1 MQIQIPVNDS
11 LPERIGQ
18 LTELAYNLWWCW
30 NAEARQLFR
39 MLDRTLWRQTSQ
51 NPVLMLQQLGPE
63 QLEAAAQD
71 LGFVALYDR
80 VLTSF
85 QEYLSSQDTWFI
97 RNYPDRTHE
106 LIAYFCAE
114 FAVHTSV
121 PIYSGGLG
129 LLAGDTCKEASDLG
143 LPFVAIGALYP
154 EGYFKQKV
162 AADGSQEVF
171 YERLELKHIPL
182 LPVSDDNGDRLLVSI
197 PLDGRQ
203 LKVSLWCMQV
213 GRIRIFLMDSDIPE
227 NEPWDRDLVARLY
240 GGDTEVRLRQ
250 EIVLGLGGVKTLRR
264 LGYDPTVLHLN
275 EGHAGFAALEL
286 IREYRT
292 QGLSFSQSIEATRRK
307 LVFTTHTP
315 VKAGHDEFP
324 YYMMEEHF
332 RHFWEKIDVS
342 RESFLGL
349 GSPPGGQT
357 FSMTILALNTARK
370 VNGVSRKHGEVS
382 REMWHFLYPD
392 RPVEEVPISSITN
405 GVHVPTWLSGG
416 MVQLF
421 NRHIGPNWRED
432 HDDPTIWEK
441 VADIP
446 DDELWRTHLRLK
458 SKLLTFIR
466 NRARNAWM
474 CDGASSGQLVAAG
487 ALLNPEAL
495 TIGFARRFATY
506 KRATLILQE
515 VERLLKI
522 LHNPWRPVQFIFSGK
537 PHPADEPGKYVLRQ
551 IYEACTSPRFGGRI
565 AFLENYDKQVAHNL
579 VAGVD
584 VWLNTPEPPKEASGT
599 SGQKA
604 ALNGALNCSVLDGW
618 WCEGYNG
625 RNGWAIE
632 GADDVSTA
640 LSLYGILETEIV
652 PLFYDRNPQGIPVGW
667 LQYVKESI
675 RSMAAA
681 FSTRRM
687 MGEYV
692 SKVYFD
698 ESP

>member
-1 MQIQIPVNDS
+1 MEIQIPRFDAV
-11 LPERIGQ
+11 PARIQ
-18 LTELAYNLWWCW
+18 KLNELAYNLWWCW

-51 NPVLMLQQLGPE
+51 NPVLMLQQLSRE
-63 QLEAAAQD
+63 QMEAAATD
-71 LGFVALYDR
+71 AAFLALYDH

-85 QEYLSSQDTWFI
+85 EGYLSAEDTWF
-97 RNYPDRTHE
+97 RRHYPDRTHD

-162 AADGSQEVF
+162 AADGSQEVM
-171 YERLELKHIPL
+171 YERRDLKHIPH
-182 LPVSDDNGDRLLVSI
+182 LPGRDDRGKRLLVSI
-197 PLDGRQ
+197 PLDGRE
-203 LKVSLWCMQV
+203 LKVSLWRMQA
-213 GRIRIFLMDSDIPE
+213 GRVPIYLMDSDIPE

-250 EIVLGLGGVKTLRR
+250 EIVLGIGGVKALRT
-264 LGYDPTVLHLN
+264 LGYEPTVLHLN
-275 EGHAGFAALEL
+275 EGHAGFAALEM
-286 IREYRT
+286 IRQYRA
-292 QGLSFSQSIEATRRK
+292 QGLSLEKAKEATRHK

-324 YYMMEEHF
+324 YYMMEQHF
-332 RHFWEKIDVS
+332 RHFWEKADIA
-342 RESFLGL
+342 REDFLGL

-370 VNGVSRKHGEVS
+370 VNGVSRRHGEVS

-392 RPVEEVPISSITN
+392 RRVEDVPITSITN
-405 GVHVPTWLSGG
+405 GVHVPTWLSGA

-421 NRHIGPNWRED
+421 NRYVGPHWKEQ
-432 HDDPTIWEK
+432 HDDPQIWDRL
-441 VADIP
+441 ADIP
-446 DDELWRTHLRLK
+446 DEELWRTHLKLK
-458 SKLLTFIR
+458 FKLLAFVR
-466 NRARNAWM
+466 NRAREAWM
-474 CDGASSGQLVAAG
+474 TDGTSPGQLVAAG
-487 ALLNPEAL
+487 ALLNPQAL

-506 KRATLILQE
+506 KRATLILRDM
-515 VERLLKI
+515 ERLLGI
-522 LHNPWRPVQFIFSGK
+522 LHNPWRPVQLIFSGK

-551 IYEACTSPRFGGRI
+551 IYEACTNPRFGGRI

-579 VAGVD
+579 VGGVD
-584 VWLNTPEPPKEASGT
+584 IWLNTPEPPKEASGT

-604 ALNGALNCSVLDGW
+604 AINGVLNCSVLDGW

-625 RNGWAIE
+625 RNGWSIE
-632 GADDVSTA
+632 GHDDASAADF
-640 LSLYGILETEIV
+640 LYRLLESEIV
-652 PLFYDRNPQGIPVGW
+652 PMFYDRGPDDVPHVWVQRMR
-667 LQYVKESI
+667 ESI
-675 RSMAAA
+675 RTMAAA

-692 SKVYFD
+692 SKIYFA
-698 ESP
+698 E